1 MRLEGAVYSV
11 PCRWAGLDLIAR
23 LGATMVTIVGRDG
36 TRILHPRKRFGQR
49 SIDYRHYLPELARKP
64 QAVRQVLPELLRDLG
79 APFPAVWDHFHAAH
93 APREPLGSLPRCSA
107 SSTCTALP
115 SSSPPWR
122 SRSAAGRRCSS
133 RSRPGP
139 ARRRGSRPTS
149 SPPPCAISRCRV
161 AAPPITTAGSRRPYE
176 RGHPH
181 PRSGRSPTRA
191 RLKLPG
197 VARVFESVA
206 RQARDAHWPHEDY
219 LQEVLSAELAS
230 RHESVIRQRLRE
242 ARFPEVKTL
251 DTFDF
256 TAVEGVSATQIH
268 TLARGEWVTAPE
280 NLIFAGPI
288 GTGKTHLAIALGVEA
303 TKQKRRVLFTRAAD
317 LVRQLLEARDAR
329 ELTRLQQRLLRVDV
343 LVIDELGFVPF
354 ERVGGELLFNLIT
367 DRYERR
373 ATVVTT
379 NLAFAEWVTVFA
391 GDEKLTTALLDRLA
405 HHATVI
411 TTKGKSYRMRKRRA
425 VAS

>member
-1 MRLEGAVYSV
+1 MSN
-11 PCRWAGLDLIAR
+11 
-23 LGATMVTIVGRDG
+23 ATVT
-36 TRILHPRKRFGQR
+36 
-49 SIDYRHYLPELARKP
+49 
-64 QAVRQVLPELLRDLG
+64 RDL
-79 APFPAVWDHFHAAH
+79 VIAH
-93 APREPLGSLPRCSA
+93 
-107 SSTCTALP
+107 T
-115 SSSPPWR
+115 
-122 SRSAAGRRCSS
+122 
-133 RSRPGP
+133 
-139 ARRRGSRPTS
+139 
-149 SPPPCAISRCRV
+149 RV
-161 AAPPITTAGSRRPYE
+161 
-176 RGHPH
+176 
-181 PRSGRSPTRA
+181 
-191 RLKLPG
+191 LKLPG
-197 VARVFESVA
+197 VARVFESAA

-219 LQEVLSAELAS
+219 LHEVLNAEIAS

-268 TLARGEWVTAPE
+268 ALARGEWVLAPE

-303 TKQKRRVLFTRAAD
+303 TRQKRRVLFTRAAD

-343 LVIDELGFVPF
+343 LIIDELGFVPF
-354 ERVGGELLFNLIT
+354 DRVGGELLFNLIT

-379 NLAFAEWVTVFA
+379 NLAFAEWVTVFG

-411 TTKGKSYRMRKRRA
+411 TTKGKSYRMRKRRSA
-425 VAS
+425 AS